1 MHTIL
6 RFFVRLLIILAA
18 LFLIVLGLGT
28 YKFNYSN
35 RDIHMVNNATGTNNF
50 SPQINAYDHV
60 YNIENQL
67 ITLVNGIE
75 SKNFPNE
82 DRLNQVTKYW
92 GGDLRGDFD
101 NNGTEDVVFILTQ
114 ERGDGK
120 ILYYVTAL
128 MNKTVTIPAI
138 LLGDRIAPQTINL
151 EKNNIIAVNY
161 ADRGRG
167 EPFTV
172 SPSFAKTLRLKIDL
186 QTMSFG
192 IVVNNFEGE
201 ANPSKME
208 LTMKTWNWEK
218 IVYNN
223 DTEIVPRTNR
233 FTLTLKKDKTFSAKT
248 DCNGIG
254 GEYSVIGKKIK
265 FDKMMSTLMYCEGSQ
280 EQEFSKALS
289 EAEGF
294 FFTSKGELV
303 ITLKTD
309 SGSIIFK

>member
-6 RFFVRLLIILAA
+6 RFFIRLLIILAA

-35 RDIHMVNNATGTNNF
+35 RDIHIVNNATSTVD
-50 SPQINAYDHV
+50 SEPQ
-60 YNIENQL
+60 
-67 ITLVNGIE
+67 T
-75 SKNFPNE
+75 
-82 DRLNQVTKYW
+82 TKHW
-92 GGDLRGDFD
+92 GGDLKGDFD
-101 NNGTEDVVFILTQ
+101 NNGVEDVVFILTQ
-114 ERGDGK
+114 EKEGES

-151 EKNNIIAVNY
+151 EKNNVIAVNY
-161 ADRGRG
+161 ADRKAG
-167 EPFTV
+167 ESFTV
-172 SPSFAKTLRLKIDL
+172 QPSFAKTLRLKIDS
-186 QTMSFG
+186 QTMQFG
-192 IVVNNFEGE
+192 IVANDFEGE
-201 ANPSKME
+201 ADSSKMN

-223 DTEIVPRTNR
+223 DTEIVPKTNR

-254 GEYSVIGKKIK
+254 GEYSVTGKKIK

-280 EQEFSKALS
+280 EQEFSKALG

-303 ITLKTD
+303 ITLKAD